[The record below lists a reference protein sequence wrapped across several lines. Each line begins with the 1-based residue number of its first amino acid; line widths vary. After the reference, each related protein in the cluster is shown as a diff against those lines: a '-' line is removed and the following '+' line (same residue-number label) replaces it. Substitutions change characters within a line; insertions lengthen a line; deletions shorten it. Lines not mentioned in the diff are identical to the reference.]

1 MSEKQ
6 VCEMRRKE
14 EIASLSDSTELTLNQ
29 TIKQIEIELKK

>member
-1 MSEKQ
+1 
-6 VCEMRRKE
+6 MRRKE